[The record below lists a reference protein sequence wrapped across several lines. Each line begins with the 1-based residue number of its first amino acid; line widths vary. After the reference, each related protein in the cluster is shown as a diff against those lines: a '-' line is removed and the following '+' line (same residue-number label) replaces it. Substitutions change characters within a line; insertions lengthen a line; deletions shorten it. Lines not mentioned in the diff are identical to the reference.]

1 MDASRPKKKYSYLRL
16 LNDDFFVISGDYMDT
31 FFSDKKRWTT
41 SDVAQL
47 LVSHTSLTN
56 ISQEDATEFVK
67 RMQPRRI
74 KHGTV
79 LFREGER
86 DSHFMVFILQGEAVV
101 ESSTTGHGESMV
113 LKLLGEGDIIGELG
127 IIDNKA
133 RSATVTAASDMALA
147 VMDQT
152 AFAQLIKE
160 APGLGCSLLGTLL
173 QSVGNRLRESNRMV
187 HTLTLINKSLHAELE
202 TIMARDEDAEHAA
215 KQVRPR
221 PVSAKAAHSSQ
232 PGQAV
237 FKRLKS
243 SPPFFADMPFPAVHL
258 NGTAPDINV
267 EQSSKLDFL
276 ITRGAPDSRPPGF
289 ASTYQV

>member
-1 MDASRPKKKYSYLRL
+1 
-16 LNDDFFVISGDYMDT
+16 MDT

-47 LVSHTSLTN
+47 LVSHNSLTTV
-56 ISQEDATEFVK
+56 SLEDATEFVK
-67 RMQPRRI
+67 RMQPRRV

-86 DSHFMVFILQGEAVV
+86 DSNFMVFILQGEAVV

-113 LKLLGEGDIIGELG
+113 LKLLGGGDIIGELG

-147 VMDQT
+147 VMDQA
-152 AFAQLIKE
+152 AFALLIKE
-160 APGLGCSLLGTLL
+160 APSLGCSLLGSLL

-202 TIMARDEDAEHAA
+202 TIMARDEEIEIAA
-215 KQVRPR
+215 AAPR
-221 PVSAKAAHSSQ
+221 ARARAVSATPSNSSL
-232 PGQAV
+232 PGQAL

-243 SPPFFADMPFPAVHL
+243 NPPFFADVPFPAVYM
-258 NGTAPDINV
+258 NGSTPDINV
-267 EQSSKLDFL
+267 ELPSRLDFP
-276 ITRGAPDSRPPGF
+276 TSRKSPDSRPPGF
-289 ASTYQV
+289 TSTYPV

>member
-1 MDASRPKKKYSYLRL
+1 MKRYSYLRL

-41 SDVAQL
+41 GDVAQL

-67 RMQPRRI
+67 RMQPRRV

-147 VMDQT
+147 VMDQA
-152 AFAQLIKE
+152 AFALLIKE
-160 APGLGCSLLGTLL
+160 APSLGCSLLGSLL

-202 TIMARDEDAEHAA
+202 TIMDRDEDAEIAA
-215 KQVRPR
+215 AAHGARPR
-221 PVSAKAAHSSQ
+221 AASPKPSDSGKPSQ
-232 PGQAV
+232 TL
-237 FKRLKS
+237 FKRPKS
-243 SPPFFADMPFPAVHL
+243 NSPFFVDEAFPAAYI
-258 NGTAPDINV
+258 NGSGATPDINI
-267 EQSSKLDFL
+267 ELPSRLDFL
-276 ITRGAPDSRPPGF
+276 TSRKAPDSRPPGF
-289 ASTYQV
+289 TSTYPV